1 MGVSRTA
8 SVLQFKLTKPESSGR
23 RSPKSITSVH
33 SRNSATGEIIMTT
46 PRSNRLNLDHI
57 VTRRKFLGT
66 TALSSAALLS
76 GGITSLL
83 RQSAFAGSGFD
94 FVEKSIMELQDA
106 MASGQLNS
114 RELTHGYIR
123 RIQSLNPLINSVIEL
138 NPNAIAI
145 ATQLDA
151 ERRRGFVRG
160 PLHGIPLLVKDNI
173 ATDDQMQTTAGSL
186 AIYNSHVPGD
196 AVIIQ
201 QLRAAGAII
210 LGKSN
215 LGEWANFRSNIPVYP
230 LAVGWSARGGDT
242 KNAYDL
248 SYTSWGSSSGSGNGA
263 AANLCT
269 AAIGTETDGSITGPS
284 AVENIVGLKP
294 TLGLVSQEGIIPIAH
309 EQDTA
314 GPMARS
320 VTDVAI
326 LLGVLQ
332 SPWGEVI
339 GHQLPDDY
347 TQFLDPNA
355 LDGAVIGRDTRFFD
369 YSYYGSGI
377 PGDELTVAFAENALS
392 VMESLGATVVDV
404 DTGDVFAYNGDEFTA
419 LLYEFRAQIADYLA
433 TLTHTNMRT
442 LADLIAFNDAH
453 CPQEMPYYGQEV
465 FLLAEMFPG
474 YPNDPAYIAARTHA
488 RTASR
493 SGIDG
498 VINSGVDAIVAP
510 HLTNSTGP
518 AVSGYPNLSLPV
530 GIRDSGRPAGMLMY
544 STFLHEPQLIGF
556 GYALEQAL
564 NVRQQPQFLG
574 SVIPIPNGGFCT
586 GQPRQAQVLTAGA
599 RLPRI
604 F

>member
-1 MGVSRTA
+1 
-8 SVLQFKLTKPESSGR
+8 
-23 RSPKSITSVH
+23 
-33 SRNSATGEIIMTT
+33 MTNQS
-46 PRSNRLNLDHI
+46 SNRLDHDHTI
-57 VTRRKFLGT
+57 TRRKFLGT
-66 TALSSAALLS
+66 TALGSAALLS
-76 GGITSLL
+76 GGLTSLVQ
-83 RQSAFAGSGFD
+83 RSASAAGGFD
-94 FVEKSIMELQDA
+94 FVEKSISELQDA
-106 MASGQLNS
+106 MASGQLTS
-114 RELTHGYIR
+114 RELTQGYIR
-123 RIQSLNPLINSVIEL
+123 RMQSLNPLLHSVIEI

-145 ATQLDA
+145 ATQLDN
-151 ERRRGFVRG
+151 ERRRGQVRG

-173 ATDDQMQTTAGSL
+173 ATLDNLQTTAGSL
-186 AIYNSHVPGD
+186 ALYGSQVPAD
-196 AVIIQ
+196 APLIQ
-201 QLRAAGAII
+201 KLRAAGAVI
-210 LGKSN
+210 LGKAN
-215 LGEWANFRSNIPVYP
+215 LGEWANFRDDEAETYP
-230 LAVGWSARGGDT
+230 LAVGWSARGGST
-242 KNAYDL
+242 NNAYDL
-248 SYTSWGSSSGSGNGA
+248 SYTSWGSSSGSANGA
-263 AANLCT
+263 AANLCSV
-269 AAIGTETDGSITGPS
+269 AVGTETDGSITGPS

-294 TLGLVSQEGIIPIAH
+294 TLGLVSQDGIIPIAH

-332 SPWGEVI
+332 SPFGEVI

-355 LDGAVIGRDTRFFD
+355 LDGAVIGRDVRFFD

-404 DTGDVFAYNGDEFTA
+404 DTGDVFAYNGDESTA

-442 LADLIAFNDAH
+442 LADLIAFNNAN
-453 CPQEMPYYGQEV
+453 CPQEMPYYDQDV
-465 FLLAEMFPG
+465 FLMAEMFPG

-488 RTASR
+488 RTAAR
-493 SGIDG
+493 SGIDS

-530 GIRDSGRPAGMLMY
+530 GIRGSGRPAGMLMY

-574 SVIPIPNGGFCT
+574 SIIPIPNGGFCT
-586 GQPRQAQVLTAGA
+586 GQPRQPQVFTG
-599 RLPRI
+599 RVHLPRKPI

>member
-1 MGVSRTA
+1 
-8 SVLQFKLTKPESSGR
+8 
-23 RSPKSITSVH
+23 
-33 SRNSATGEIIMTT
+33 MTRQN
-46 PRSNRLNLDHI
+46 PNRLDLDHI
-57 VTRRKFLGT
+57 ITRRKFLGT

-83 RQSAFAGSGFD
+83 RQSAFASHGGFD
-94 FVEKSIMELQDA
+94 FVEKSIPELQAA
-106 MASGQLNS
+106 MASG
-114 RELTHGYIR
+114 ELTSKDLVKGYLD
-123 RIQSLNPLINSVIEL
+123 RIQSLNSLLNSVIET
-138 NPNAIAI
+138 NPNAVSIA
-145 ATQLDA
+145 QHLDN
-151 ERRRGFVRG
+151 ERRRGMVRG
-160 PLHGIPLLVKDNI
+160 PLHGIPILVKDNI
-173 ATDDQMQTTAGSL
+173 ATDDNMETTAGSL
-186 AIYNSHVPGD
+186 ALLRSHVPAD

-201 QLRAAGAII
+201 QLRDAGAVI
-210 LGKSN
+210 LGKAN
-215 LGEWANFRSNIPVYP
+215 LGEWANFRDDEAETYP
-230 LAVGWSARGGDT
+230 LAVGWSARGGST
-242 KNAYDL
+242 NNAYDL

-263 AANLCT
+263 AANLCSV
-269 AAIGTETDGSITGPS
+269 AVGTETDGSITGPS

-294 TLGLVSQEGIIPIAH
+294 TLGLVSQDGIIPIAH

-332 SPWGEVI
+332 SPFGEVL
-339 GHQLPDDY
+339 GHQLPSNY

-355 LDGAVIGRDTRFFD
+355 LDGAVIGRDVRFFD

-377 PGDELTVAFAENALS
+377 PGDELTVAFANNALS

-404 DTGDVFAYNGDEFTA
+404 DTGDVFAYSGDEFTA

-433 TLTHTNMRT
+433 TLTHTKMRT
-442 LADLIAFNDAH
+442 LADLIAFDDAH
-453 CPQEMPYYGQEV
+453 CVQEMPYYDQDV
-465 FLLAEMFPG
+465 FLLAEQFPG

-488 RTASR
+488 RTAAR
-493 SGIDG
+493 SGIDS

-518 AVSGYPNLSLPV
+518 AVAGYPNLSLPV

-564 NVRQQPQFLG
+564 NVRQQPKFLG

-586 GQPRQAQVLTAGA
+586 GHQPQGKAH
-599 RLPRI
+599 LPHGKI

>member
-1 MGVSRTA
+1 MN
-8 SVLQFKLTKPESSGR
+8 KK
-23 RSPKSITSVH
+23 H
-33 SRNSATGEIIMTT
+33 SDRHD
-46 PRSNRLNLDHI
+46 LDDLI
-57 VTRRKFLGT
+57 TRRKFLGT

-83 RQSAFAGSGFD
+83 RQSASASHGSFD
-94 FVEKSIMELQDA
+94 FVEKSILELQAA
-106 MASGQLNS
+106 MASAQLNS

-123 RIQSLNPLINSVIEL
+123 RIQSLNPLIHSVIEL

-186 AIYNSHVPGD
+186 AIYGNHVPAD

-210 LGKSN
+210 LGKTN

-263 AANLCT
+263 AANLCA
-269 AAIGTETDGSITGPS
+269 AAIGSETDGSITGPS

-294 TLGLVSQEGIIPIAH
+294 TLGLVSQDGIVPIAH

-332 SPWGEVI
+332 SPFGEVI
-339 GHQLPDDY
+339 GHQLPSDY

-355 LDGAVIGRDTRFFD
+355 LEGAVIGRDMRFFD

-377 PGDELTVAFAENALS
+377 PGDELTVAFAENALN
-392 VMESLGATVVDV
+392 VMESLGATIVDV
-404 DTGDVFAYNGDEFTA
+404 DTGDVFAYSGDEFTA

-453 CPQEMPYYGQEV
+453 CTQEMPYYGQEV

-488 RTASR
+488 RSAAR
-493 SGIDG
+493 SGIDN

-574 SVIPIPNGGFCT
+574 SIIPIPNADLCQGHQNRGR
-586 GQPRQAQVLTAGA
+586 PH
-599 RLPRI
+599 LPHGKI